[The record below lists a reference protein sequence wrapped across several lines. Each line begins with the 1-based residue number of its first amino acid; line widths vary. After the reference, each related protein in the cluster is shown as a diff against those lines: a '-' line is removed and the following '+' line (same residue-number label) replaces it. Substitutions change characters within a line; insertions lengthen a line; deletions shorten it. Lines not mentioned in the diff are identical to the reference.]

1 MIIRTATTA
10 LALTF
15 LAAGAFAFA
24 PGAAQINQADIV
36 KPAAMTTIEKNQNWP
51 LKGHITM
58 DPCGIQFCQEV

>member
-1 MIIRTATTA
+1 MLKRTAATA

-24 PGAAQINQADIV
+24 PGANSQQQAADF

-51 LKGHITM
+51 LKGRITM
-58 DPCGIQFCQEV
+58 DPCGMQSCLEV